1 MKNISK
7 NAFVAVVAVWLVMT
21 GTNAKAL
28 SMEFRPA
35 DQTVTLGDT
44 ATVDLWIVDSN
55 PTLGIGSYDLTINFD
70 SSILSFSSVS
80 LNTVFGATLG
90 PFITPAPGTV
100 SIADVS
106 LELPVDLLSLQT
118 ASDFMLGEFQF
129 NTLSAGAS
137 LLNIS
142 SVTLGDVFGDPI
154 SPSALGAGNVT
165 VSVVPEPDG
174 WLLLVMGVLCFAGIE
189 MRKRKISM

>member
-7 NAFVAVVAVWLVMT
+7 NALVAVVAVWLVMVST
-21 GTNAKAL
+21 YSNAL

-70 SSILSFSSVS
+70 PSILSFSSVS
-80 LNTVFGATLG
+80 LSTVFGVTLG
-90 PFITPAPGTV
+90 PFITPASGTV

-106 LELPVDLLSLQT
+106 LELPADLLSLQT

-142 SVTLGDVFGDPI
+142 GVTLGDVFGDSI
-154 SPSALGAGNVT
+154 SPSALGTGNII
-165 VSVVPEPDG
+165 VSAVPEPDG
-174 WLLLVMGVLCFAGIE
+174 WLLLVVGVLCFVGIE
-189 MRKRKISM
+189 MQKRRRSM